1 MAMRVEISIT
11 DRQRIL
17 DHAALSAHEVCGL
30 LLGEPGR
37 VMAVQPCAN
46 VSVNAASRFELDPA
60 ALIAA
65 WRGARAGAPSVIGH
79 YHSHP
84 SGDPRPS
91 ATDAAEAAAD
101 GAIWIIVGDGEIKA
115 WRAVQHGAVQGRFD
129 PVALVVAGHPAAD
142 G

>member
-17 DHAALSAHEVCGL
+17 DHAASSVDEVCGL
-30 LLGEPGR
+30 LFGEPGR
-37 VMAVQPCAN
+37 VLAVQPCAN
-46 VSVNAASRFELDPA
+46 VSAAPMLRFELDPA

-65 WRGARAGAPSVIGH
+65 WRGARAGGPRVIGH

-84 SGDPRPS
+84 SGDPCPS

-101 GAIWIIVGDGEIKA
+101 GAIWIIVGHGEIKA
-115 WRAVQHGAVQGRFD
+115 WRAVQHGAVHRRFD
-129 PVALVVAGHPAAD
+129 PVALVVAGHHAED

>member
-1 MAMRVEISIT
+1 M
-11 DRQRIL
+11 
-17 DHAALSAHEVCGL
+17 
-30 LLGEPGR
+30 LLGELGR
-37 VMAVQPCAN
+37 VLVVQPCVN
-46 VSVNAASRFELDPA
+46 VSVNPEARFELDPA

-65 WRGARAGAPSVIGH
+65 WRKARAGAPSVIGH

-101 GAIWIIVGDGEIKA
+101 GAVWIIVGNGEIKA
-115 WRAVQHGAVQGRFD
+115 WRAVQHGAVHGRFD

>member
-1 MAMRVEISIT
+1 MSVDISIT

-17 DHAALSAHEVCGL
+17 DHAGSSPDEICGL
-30 LLGEPGR
+30 LLGEGDR
-37 VMAVQPCAN
+37 IVAVQSCAN
-46 VSVNAASRFELDPA
+46 VSAAPATRFELDPA

-65 WRGARAGAPSVIGH
+65 WRAARRGGPRVIGH

-101 GAIWIIVGDGEIKA
+101 GAIWIIVGDDVMTA
-115 WRAVQHGAVQGRFD
+115 WRAVEHGAVHGRFD
-129 PVALVVAGHPAAD
+129 PVAIAIVPD
-142 G
+142 PSP